1 MSETIKENMELPES
15 SCPHSCVDCGT
26 FNCGVGNKTYPPFCL
41 TTNAEQPMMDEIMAL
56 YHEEEN
62 QKAMIA
68 AAEVEHEFY
77 CQLTRLQ
84 ETKEFAKK
92 IGAKRIGI
100 AFCAGVKEEAKVV
113 TKYFRHHGF
122 EVFGT
127 CCKVGAVP
135 KVDLGIPAVCAE
147 STGKNACNPIMQAKL
162 LNEAQVDLVVLMGLC
177 VGHDSLFYK
186 YCDGL
191 CTTLFTKDRVLGH
204 NAAAVIYQ
212 ANGYYKK
219 KLFD

>member
-1 MSETIKENMELPES
+1 MEENK
-15 SCPHSCVDCGT
+15 CPNSCVDCGT
-26 FNCGVGNKTYPPFCL
+26 YNCGTGDKTYPPFCL
-41 TTNAEQPMMDEIMAL
+41 TTGMDQKLMDEVMEL
-56 YHEEEN
+56 YAEEEN
-62 QKAMIA
+62 RKIMVA
-68 AAEVEHEFY
+68 AAVVEHEHY

-84 ETKEFAKK
+84 ETMEFAKK

-100 AFCAGVKEEAKVV
+100 AFCTGVANEAHIV
-113 TKYFRHHGF
+113 TKYLRHHGF
-122 EVFGT
+122 EVFGA

-135 KVDLGIPAVCAE
+135 KGDMGIPAECSGGA
-147 STGKNACNPIMQAKL
+147 TGSVGCNPIMQAKL
-162 LNEAQVDLVVLMGLC
+162 LNEAGTDLNILMGLC

-204 NAAAVIYQ
+204 NAAAAIYM

>member
-1 MSETIKENMELPES
+1 MSEHN
-15 SCPHSCVDCGT
+15 CPHSCVDCGT
-26 FNCGVGNKTYPPFCL
+26 FSCGRGGFAGTKEDSPFPPFCL
-41 TTNAEQPMMDEIMAL
+41 TTNAEEELMKEVMEL
-56 YHEEEN
+56 YQEEEN
-62 QKAMIA
+62 KTAMIA

-100 AFCAGVKEEAKVV
+100 AFCGGVKEEAKIVS
-113 TKYFRHHGF
+113 KYFRHHGF
-122 EVFGT
+122 EVYGA
-127 CCKVGAVP
+127 CCKVGSVP
-135 KVDLGIPAVCAE
+135 KTEMGIPAVCSE
-147 STGKNACNPIMQAKL
+147 TTGKIACNPIMQAKI
-162 LNEAQVDLVVLMGLC
+162 LNKAGTDLNVLMGLC
-177 VGHDSLFYK
+177 VGHDSLYYK

-204 NAAAVIYQ
+204 NAASVIYQ